1 MAPREI
7 CCVLF
12 ICLFGLGSAEYCTES
27 SDCVVEG
34 ETCCSVTFVERFV
47 PTVRTTLNVAVANSV
62 AITNANIH
70 VD

>member
-1 MAPREI
+1 MFFSSVSLVWE
-7 CCVLF
+7 VLNTALSRA
-12 ICLFGLGSAEYCTES
+12 IVRWKVKP
-27 SDCVVEG
+27 VVRI
-34 ETCCSVTFVERFV
+34 TSVERFV

>member
-1 MAPREI
+1 MFFSSVSLVWE
-7 CCVLF
+7 VLNTALSRA
-12 ICLFGLGSAEYCTES
+12 IVWWKVKP
-27 SDCVVEG
+27 VVRI
-34 ETCCSVTFVERFV
+34 TSVERFV

>member
-1 MAPREI
+1 MFFSSVSLVWE
-7 CCVLF
+7 VLNTALSRA
-12 ICLFGLGSAEYCTES
+12 IVWWEVKPVVRITSA
-27 SDCVVEG
+27 
-34 ETCCSVTFVERFV
+34 ERFV